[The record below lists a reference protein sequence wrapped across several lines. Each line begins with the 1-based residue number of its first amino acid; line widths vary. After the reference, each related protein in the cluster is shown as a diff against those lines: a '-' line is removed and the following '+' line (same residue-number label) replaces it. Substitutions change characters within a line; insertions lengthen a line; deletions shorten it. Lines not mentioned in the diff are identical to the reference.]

1 MLIFGVGTSL
11 FQDMVLINLFHYDF
25 AAHWGV
31 EHAIVGVGV
40 SLFECDNFALA
51 LLELAAF
58 KASVCGWGCVRGAVL
73 INEFDFVACFDGE
86 GFGAEF
92 HAFNFDR
99 MFGGDCRGA
108 QGKKETKNSN

>member
-1 MLIFGVGTSL
+1 M
-11 FQDMVLINLFHYDF
+11 
-25 AAHWGV
+25 
-31 EHAIVGVGV
+31 
-40 SLFECDNFALA
+40 
-51 LLELAAF
+51 
-58 KASVCGWGCVRGAVL
+58 RGAVL